1 MATNLWTDVDALAR
15 LARSASAA
23 EASPGRARSAA
34 APDSPEELL
43 PRSHR
48 DGVELATDERPAR
61 VVSGDLLDA
70 FRLGRKHLAFMIG
83 DVSGK
88 GAPAGVLGAFTRSLV
103 RHVAP
108 LSPAPGDTLTR
119 VNSILAGARLD
130 AIYVTL
136 FLGVLDRSTGRLA
149 YANAGHP
156 PPLLARAAAK
166 RKATE
171 ATVMFGAATG
181 PILGILDR
189 IAYGTGVVQLREG
202 DALLLYTDGVTE
214 ARNGRGRFFG
224 PERLRRT
231 LAAATGEPPARLCA
245 TIRETLDRFET
256 GRSRDDATLLAL
268 RYASGARTVET
279 AQ

>member
-15 LARSASAA
+15 LARSARTA
-23 EASPGRARSAA
+23 EAGPWTARRAV
-34 APDSPEELL
+34 APDPAEELL
-43 PRSHR
+43 PCSHR
-48 DGVELATDERPAR
+48 DGFELATDERPAR

-70 FRLGRKHLAFMIG
+70 FPLGRRRLAFMIG

-108 LSPAPGDTLTR
+108 RSPTPGETLTR

-130 AIYVTL
+130 AIYVTI

-156 PPLLARAAAK
+156 PALLARAAAAK
-166 RKATE
+166 RPAHPTT
-171 ATVMFGAATG
+171 AVFGAATG

-189 IAYGTGVVQLREG
+189 IAFGSGTLQLREG
-202 DALLLYTDGVTE
+202 DTMLLYTDGVTE
-214 ARNGRGRFFG
+214 ARNARGRFFG

-231 LAAATGEPPARLCA
+231 FAAAAGEPPAGLCA
-245 TIRETLDRFET
+245 AIRDALDRFET
-256 GRSRDDATLLAL
+256 GRSRDDATLLSL
-268 RYASGARTVET
+268 RYA
-279 AQ
+279 

>member
-15 LARSASAA
+15 LARSARTA
-23 EASPGRARSAA
+23 EAGPWTARRAV
-34 APDSPEELL
+34 APDPAEELL
-43 PRSHR
+43 PCSHR
-48 DGVELATDERPAR
+48 DGFELATDERPAR

-70 FRLGRKHLAFMIG
+70 FPLGRRRLAFMIG

-108 LSPAPGDTLTR
+108 RSPTPGETLTR

-130 AIYVTL
+130 AIYVTI

-156 PPLLARAAAK
+156 PALLARAAAAK
-166 RKATE
+166 RPAHPTT
-171 ATVMFGAATG
+171 AVFGAATG

-189 IAYGTGVVQLREG
+189 IAFGSGTLQLREG
-202 DALLLYTDGVTE
+202 DTMLLYTDGVTE
-214 ARNGRGRFFG
+214 ARNARGRFFG
-224 PERLRRT
+224 PE
-231 LAAATGEPPARLCA
+231 
-245 TIRETLDRFET
+245 
-256 GRSRDDATLLAL
+256 
-268 RYASGARTVET
+268 
-279 AQ
+279 